1 MTFLPASKLARA
13 AADQGY
19 AVPSFCA
26 WDSVTMH
33 TILRVAS
40 ECRAPVMLMCGRPEF
55 QLMPPAAMAA
65 TARAVAASYDVPAAL
80 HLDHGGSLAEVDQCL
95 AAGFS
100 SVMLDYSNRP
110 FDQNVAA
117 VREVVERARP
127 RKVSVE
133 GELGIV
139 GRADEVTSEGVTGH
153 ALTDPAEASDYVART
168 GVDMLA
174 VAIGN
179 AHGLYRHVPRFDFAR
194 LAELR
199 AAAGVPLVLH
209 GGSGTPEE
217 DLRKAISL
225 GIAKVN
231 VASELVHAVRQT
243 LFQRWQ
249 SRDSLWVPIAMRHAM
264 DAYAEVAERWLCLT
278 GAAGKADGFR
288 AAH

>member
-1 MTFLPASKLARA
+1 MTFLPASALVRDA
-13 AADQGY
+13 AARGY

-33 TILRVAS
+33 TVLRVAS

-55 QLMPPAAMAA
+55 QLMPPAAVAA

-95 AAGFS
+95 TVGFS
-100 SVMLDYSNRP
+100 SVMLDYSHKP

-117 VREVVERARP
+117 VREVVEHARP
-127 RKVSVE
+127 RKATVE

-139 GRADEVTSEGVTGH
+139 GRADEVTTEGGTGH
-153 ALTDPAEASDYVART
+153 ALTDPAEAREYVART

-179 AHGLYRHVPRFDFAR
+179 AHGLYRHAPDFDFVR

-199 AAAGVPLVLH
+199 TAAGVPLVLH

-217 DLRKAISL
+217 DLHKAISL
-225 GIAKVN
+225 GIAKIN
-231 VASELVHAVRQT
+231 VASELVQAVRQT
-243 LFQRWQ
+243 LLQRWQ
-249 SRDSLWVPIAMRHAM
+249 SNDSLWVPIAMRHAM
-264 DAYAEVAERWLCLT
+264 AAYAAVAERWLRLT
-278 GAAGKADGFR
+278 GAAGKADGFPPAR
-288 AAH
+288 